1 MDINTNGVLF
11 TAQAAGRQMHNEQGA
26 CASHSQSAAEI
37 DEEGVGAACND
48 GAAIGRVGPDTER
61 DAPRHA
67 AALGTTGADETDA
80 FVRGGADDAHF
91 AGPRMGVVQHEQV
104 GGAADGAKHGLRT
117 GAKEDTREHAIARAY
132 LHDGGRVQRPGVIR
146 PGAKWLAMELMRDN
160 RMTAAYL
167 DKQPHLLEKWSEL
180 NPLGRLGR
188 PDELRGVVAWLA
200 SDASTFCTG
209 SDILLRLRRTSTAQ
223 QNVLPL
229 TVLLFFPPSIMLDHH
244 RKPKDLDPS
253 PKPTDLAERM
263 VAMQRKKAAQNRSR
277 DRPERTTQSPVTA
290 ARSPPSPASARKHIT
305 PTPTPQ
311 TALADADPEDF
322 SRRLKI
328 SSSPRPSHA
337 NGHGHAKQQSKLYH
351 PETDPIPMRRTA
363 EPEPISDS
371 ASSSN
376 APRPPSKREHPP
388 ARDASGQRQLFDPSK
403 HDPMRFA
410 RKPVPTPKSSGDYVS
425 VSSASSYAQSIS
437 SSNFTLSSTTDGS
450 STSSSVFDR
459 DRSESKT
466 NAFSTQL
473 KKLYRDISA
482 LETKILREDQEE
494 NTDESSRVVL
504 RGGAEVGAE
513 DSEKAKWKKMI
524 DDHKQLAE
532 MMRNLL
538 EISLAHGVPTSLR
551 NIPQKYN
558 IIIRLWTHAF
568 HRILENLRRSSFSS
582 KIALEHLQDF
592 IYYAYTFYTGLLEE
606 RTLEDYRAAWLEALG
621 DLARYR
627 MAVAAMVTAPAPL
640 SSALT
645 SAAVLGSAHR
655 STPTSTAA
663 NASGAVS
670 TISER
675 PAARIDDSP
684 TPSIGIIAARNFEL
698 EPEKERWRKI
708 AREWFGAGVTDK
720 PGNGKLHHHL
730 GLLSREAEGEEL
742 RGVYHFVKSMIVL
755 HPFKTS
761 RESVLPFWSPA
772 AQARRALPDARTS
785 DLFLLL
791 HGMLFTN
798 IQLDDFAPTL
808 ARLMERLAIEDP
820 EEREWTMM
828 AAINIGA
835 ILEFGKQGIMYRTG
849 ALGSI
854 DERKGSAGA
863 ATNGT
868 KVKLAKRAN
877 GADEGDDKKMDV
889 DGEERRSSMENG
901 AAGTSPRPPAAAQES
916 PALSEASAQGTEPP
930 PAFTLAL
937 QLTFTMLTYVLE
949 RPERS
954 VGHFGRRS
962 VNPYLTVVLTFLAT
976 MLKNPNALAAIE
988 RSVPWEALA
997 HFLTKAPSVTVLAD
1011 GATTLSRLAALPED
1025 WCIRGMNW
1033 GGRQLYEQGFWKGA
1047 GERKMEMEVL
1057 DESEDNVG
1065 SEDVIIEDDDDDDA
1079 PSRDD
1084 KPKSA
1089 AARLAQEQRELREK
1103 RWQRAVWAGVRIAKV
1118 VSGFQWM
1125 DGKKRAR
1132 EEMAEEERRKRGTR
1146 WGDDFMDIDEDE
1158 MEAAE
1163 DSEEQSEDDENDTEE
1178 IKALKARRRYLRSL
1192 LQSSERNV
1200 PPPQP
1205 RRTRPRPPRAAPT
1218 RPSLKLVPGYTVLVP
1233 DTNILLSSLSLLA
1246 SLIESNRWT
1255 IVVPLPVI
1263 MELDGLATNHT
1274 PLGEAAKAAVDYIQA
1289 HVRSHSTSLKLQTSR
1304 GNYLSSLTFRSEQ
1317 VDFDDP
1323 SAWERNMDDLILKAA
1338 IWQDEHWVDRSAFLS
1353 ADGEKSRD
1361 TAGASKV
1368 VLLSLDRNLRLKA
1381 RSRQLDAATEKDLA
1395 SLLAAAA

>member
-1 MDINTNGVLF
+1 
-11 TAQAAGRQMHNEQGA
+11 
-26 CASHSQSAAEI
+26 
-37 DEEGVGAACND
+37 
-48 GAAIGRVGPDTER
+48 
-61 DAPRHA
+61 
-67 AALGTTGADETDA
+67 
-80 FVRGGADDAHF
+80 
-91 AGPRMGVVQHEQV
+91 
-104 GGAADGAKHGLRT
+104 
-117 GAKEDTREHAIARAY
+117 
-132 LHDGGRVQRPGVIR
+132 
-146 PGAKWLAMELMRDN
+146 
-160 RMTAAYL
+160 
-167 DKQPHLLEKWSEL
+167 
-180 NPLGRLGR
+180 
-188 PDELRGVVAWLA
+188 
-200 SDASTFCTG
+200 
-209 SDILLRLRRTSTAQ
+209 
-223 QNVLPL
+223 
-229 TVLLFFPPSIMLDHH
+229 MLDHH
-244 RKPKDLDPS
+244 RKPKDIDPS
-253 PKPTDLAERM
+253 PKPTDLAERITT
-263 VAMQRKKAAQNRSR
+263 MQRKKTACNRSR
-277 DRPERTTQSPVTA
+277 DRPERASQPSPTV

-305 PTPTPQ
+305 PTPAPQ
-311 TALADADPEDF
+311 TAVVDADPEDF

-328 SSSPRPSHA
+328 SNSPRPSHA

-351 PETDPIPMRRTA
+351 PDTDPIPMRRTA

-376 APRPPSKREHPP
+376 APRPPTKREHQP

-410 RKPVPTPKSSGDYVS
+410 RPTPKSSGDYVS

-437 SSNFTLSSTTDGS
+437 SSTFTLSSTTDGS
-450 STSSSVFDR
+450 SASSSVFDR
-459 DRSESKT
+459 DRSQSKT
-466 NAFSTQL
+466 NAFSAQL

-482 LETKILREDQEE
+482 LETKILHEDPEE
-494 NTDESSRVVL
+494 DADESSRLVL
-504 RGGAEVGAE
+504 RGGGEVGGE

-627 MAVAAMVTAPAPL
+627 MAVAAMVTPPAPL

-645 SAAVLGSAHR
+645 SAAVLGSVHR

-772 AQARRALPDARTS
+772 AQARRALPDARTP

-828 AAINIGA
+828 AAINISA
-835 ILEFGKQGIMYRTG
+835 ILEFGKQGTMYRTG

-863 ATNGT
+863 AANGA

-889 DGEERRSSMENG
+889 DGEERRGSMEHG
-901 AAGTSPRPPAAAQES
+901 PAGAGTSPRPAATVQES

-930 PAFTLAL
+930 PAFNLAL
-937 QLTFTMLTYVLE
+937 QLTFKMLTHVLE

-997 HFLTKAPSVTVLAD
+997 HFLTKAPNVTVLAD
-1011 GATTLSRLAALPED
+1011 GAATLSRLAALPED

-1033 GGRQLYEQGFWKGA
+1033 GGRQLYEQGFWKSA

-1057 DESEDNVG
+1057 DKSEDNVG
-1065 SEDVIIEDDDDDDA
+1065 SEDVIIEDDDEDDA
-1079 PSRDD
+1079 PSRDG
-1084 KPKSA
+1084 KPKST
-1089 AARLAQEQRELREK
+1089 AARLAQELRELREK
-1103 RWQRAVWAGVRIAKV
+1103 RWQRAVWAGVRLAKV

-1125 DGKKRAR
+1125 DGKKRVWWVEDPLAEKVRQWEEEDR
-1132 EEMAEEERRKRGTR
+1132 EEQAEEERRKRGTR

-1163 DSEEQSEDDENDTEE
+1163 DSEQSEDDENDTEE

-1192 LQSSERNV
+1192 LQSSSERNV
-1200 PPPQP
+1200 PPPPPP
-1205 RRTRPRPPRAAPT
+1205 RRTRPRTPRAAPT

-1274 PLGEAAKAAVDYIQA
+1274 PLGEAAKAAVDYIQE

-1395 SLLAAAA
+1395 SLLAAAS